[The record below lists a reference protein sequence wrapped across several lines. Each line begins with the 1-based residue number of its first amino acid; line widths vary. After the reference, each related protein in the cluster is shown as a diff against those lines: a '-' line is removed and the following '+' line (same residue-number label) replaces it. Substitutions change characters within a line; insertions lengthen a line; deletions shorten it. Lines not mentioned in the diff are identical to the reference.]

1 MKDVKVDD
9 YVFCI
14 AHDRKRHAARV
25 DGVDSAKQK
34 RKKEVD
40 VAFPDGTRVR
50 WPLDMVALGTHQGES
65 ARAAFN
71 REARAGESKYQN
83 SMTRKARE
91 CVSEAKESLRA
102 RGLFGKVKA

>member
-1 MKDVKVDD
+1 MNRPGDIEVDD

-14 AHDRKRHAARV
+14 AHDRKWHAAIV
-25 DGVDSAKQK
+25 DNVDRAN
-34 RKKEVD
+34 EIAV
-40 VAFPDGTRVR
+40 VFPDGTRVE
-50 WPLDMVALGTHQGES
+50 WPRSMIKFNSPHQGES

-71 REARAGESKYQN
+71 RESRAGESKYQN